1 MKPFFL
7 FIQFLTA
14 VQEYFLIKMEL
25 VYISGRVNEDCAC
38 PSPTPLPRSS
48 SPCPS
53 LDLQVRNRA
62 MKMHFYTEWFQK
74 LKWISLGILWCYSHM
89 KTSMWYI
96 FCCCFRVDFFIV
108 SREWKMGT
116 VQWYPW
122 NLGRWSASP
131 YCKN

>member
-62 MKMHFYTEWFQK
+62 MKMHFYTE
-74 LKWISLGILWCYSHM
+74 
-89 KTSMWYI
+89 
-96 FCCCFRVDFFIV
+96 
-108 SREWKMGT
+108 
-116 VQWYPW
+116 
-122 NLGRWSASP
+122 
-131 YCKN
+131 